1 MAPSPHDVRPSPTAR
16 CPSHR
21 LAREWRSTDASRSP
35 PAYTLSRSTPT
46 ISLTFRAIG
55 TSVVRMI
62 LANVLRWGFLVPFE
76 RECAAQV
83 LLGSTFY
90 SRYRR
95 FLRGVVN
102 PTLVALTPP
111 PS

>member
-1 MAPSPHDVRPSPTAR
+1 
-16 CPSHR
+16 
-21 LAREWRSTDASRSP
+21 
-35 PAYTLSRSTPT
+35 
-46 ISLTFRAIG
+46 
-55 TSVVRMI
+55 MI